1 MTLAPS
7 VDSGLRQPL
16 GAVEEGDVA
25 DLPRAALKSP
35 PPSLECPGG
44 TPGVSLLSP
53 LWRSGPGDRQAGS
66 VGEGEIL
73 ETGLSASL
81 SSCQTSENLALMF

>member
-44 TPGVSLLSP
+44 TPGVFPCFLFCGGLGRGADRRA
-53 LWRSGPGDRQAGS
+53 LWERERYLRQG
-66 VGEGEIL
+66 
-73 ETGLSASL
+73 
-81 SSCQTSENLALMF
+81 